1 MKQAGI
7 YLVIGGAILFIVV
20 FISKIISFIVGN
32 PLLGLAL
39 TAILIGLILI
49 LSAIYNERKSDPET
63 VELDKIEK

>member
-7 YLVIGGAILFIVV
+7 YLVIGGAILFVVV
-20 FISKIISFIVGN
+20 FIGKIISFIIGN

-63 VELDKIEK
+63 VELDKVEK